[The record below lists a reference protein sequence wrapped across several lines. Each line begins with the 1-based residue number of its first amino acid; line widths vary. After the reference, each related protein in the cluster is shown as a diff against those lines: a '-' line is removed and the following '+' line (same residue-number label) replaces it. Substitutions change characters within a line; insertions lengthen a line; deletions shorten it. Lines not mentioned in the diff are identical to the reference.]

1 MQGKLFYGG
10 INIKK
15 LYLVIVFFVL
25 ILSGCDSN
33 SNTDELQNPKYRNPY
48 ETPVNI
54 TETEAEKIAFDQA
67 YLDKLDSPVIPKNW
81 KTEIRSV
88 YSLKYDR
95 DVLVYAVYLKTAELP
110 PEETMFNQVY
120 YISTDNGEIIE
131 SNH

>member
-1 MQGKLFYGG
+1 MLKLYGG

-15 LYLVIVFFVL
+15 IYLIIVFFVL

-33 SNTDELQNPKYRNPY
+33 SNTDEVQKNLDYRNPY

-67 YLDKLDSPVIPKNW
+67 YLDKLDSPVISKNW
-81 KTEIRSV
+81 KTKIQSV

-95 DVLVYAVYLKTAELP
+95 DVLVYAVFMKTAELP
-110 PEETMFNQVY
+110 PEDTMFNQVY

>member
-1 MQGKLFYGG
+1 MLKLYGG

-15 LYLVIVFFVL
+15 IYLIIVFFVL

-33 SNTDELQNPKYRNPY
+33 SNTDKVQKNLDYRNPY

-67 YLDKLDSPVIPKNW
+67 YLDKLDSPVISKNW
-81 KTEIRSV
+81 KTEIQSV

-95 DVLVYAVYLKTAELP
+95 DVLVYAVFMKTAELP
-110 PEETMFNQVY
+110 PEDTMFNQVY
-120 YISTDNGEIIE
+120 YISTDKGEIIE